1 MVYDI
6 QTLLQE
12 WESIGIFDYV
22 LPFLIIFSLIYAVLT
37 STNLFGKKN
46 KPVYVLIA
54 VAIGL
59 MALRVGY
66 VQQFFAEV
74 FPRLGVGLAILL
86 VVIILVMGFVFDK
99 HKPGWFIGLYSIAGI
114 IALIVVFNSF
124 SELNWFGSYWW
135 DEWGGM
141 IIGALLIIGIIIAIS
156 VSSGPKDGQPS
167 GNQTPGFSLTP
178 IRGE

>member
-86 VVIILVMGFVFDK
+86 VVIIL
-99 HKPGWFIGLYSIAGI
+99 
-114 IALIVVFNSF
+114 
-124 SELNWFGSYWW
+124 
-135 DEWGGM
+135 
-141 IIGALLIIGIIIAIS
+141 
-156 VSSGPKDGQPS
+156 
-167 GNQTPGFSLTP
+167 
-178 IRGE
+178 